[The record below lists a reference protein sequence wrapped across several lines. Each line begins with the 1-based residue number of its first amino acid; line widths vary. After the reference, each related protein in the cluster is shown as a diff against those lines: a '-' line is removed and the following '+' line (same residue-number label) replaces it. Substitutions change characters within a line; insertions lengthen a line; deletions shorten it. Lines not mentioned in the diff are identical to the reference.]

1 MEEAS
6 GLIETLAATGAEN
19 AKKKT
24 REKKGEN
31 NNFERYVF
39 LCRTLGEKERERGGL
54 IKVASFSKWVSSKS
68 SSSSNSKS
76 KPMNVAQPVE

>member
-39 LCRTLGEKERERGGL
+39 LCRTLGEKERERE
-54 IKVASFSKWVSSKS
+54 VV
-68 SSSSNSKS
+68 
-76 KPMNVAQPVE
+76 